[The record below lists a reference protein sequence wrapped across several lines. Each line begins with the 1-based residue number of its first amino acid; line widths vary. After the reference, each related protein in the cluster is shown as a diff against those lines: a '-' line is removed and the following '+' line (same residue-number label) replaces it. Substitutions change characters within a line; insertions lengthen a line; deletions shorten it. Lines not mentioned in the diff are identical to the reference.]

1 MASVA
6 VSDSAKLSIQPGR
19 QPVGGA
25 LVEHG
30 LRRGIVL
37 ERTGRGLVQYGLAL
51 VIAWIG
57 AMKFTVYE
65 ARAIEPLV
73 RNSPL
78 MSWGYA
84 LFSVEGF
91 SACLGVAELAIA
103 GLIAAK
109 RVSRLAA
116 ALGGLLGAGMF
127 LTTLSFMLST
137 PGIFEPSAGGFP
149 ALSAMP
155 GQFVLKDVVLLG
167 ASLWIAGSALVEGQP
182 GNRRQTSVFAGAI
195 RTSGSETSGGSRARR
210 RE

>member
-1 MASVA
+1 MATERPLSPGTAIDEGFLPPARALRVE
-6 VSDSAKLSIQPGR
+6 VGLQGSA
-19 QPVGGA
+19 
-25 LVEHG
+25 
-30 LRRGIVL
+30 VL
-37 ERTGRGLVQYGLAL
+37 EHIGRNLVQYGLAF

-65 ARAIEPLV
+65 AGAIEPLV

-78 MSWGYA
+78 MSWVYE

-109 RVSRLAA
+109 PVSRWAA

-155 GQFVLKDVVLLG
+155 GQFVLKDIVLLG
-167 ASLWIAGSALVEGQP
+167 ASLWVAGSALLEGP
-182 GNRRQTSVFAGAI
+182 NRHDP
-195 RTSGSETSGGSRARR
+195 AR
-210 RE
+210 